1 MTQDD
6 IETSASHTLT
16 EAGSGRLH
24 SVDILRALAALA
36 VVLYHARKGFSIS
49 LHETFVT
56 YGFPI
61 WRPDILLSYANS
73 IFAFGWLGVP
83 VFFVLSGYCI
93 HRGYAAKLAR
103 AGDAQLAVLSF
114 YKRRFTRI
122 YPVYLSALLLSGM
135 VAFLTQSDRTFF
147 PWLIDNLPQFFLNL
161 MMGQELLTSAFGNN
175 GVFWTLSIEFHL
187 YLFYP
192 VIFLLIRRFGPLCAL
207 SVTAAISFATACLYY
222 GFDLSRLF
230 IHAKG
235 NSPLFLS
242 HLFLWTSGTYLAE
255 VHTGR
260 AQAPT
265 GAMWHLAW
273 MSALVIA
280 AILPQQASTAWAPIF
295 LAVGG
300 FGLVSV
306 AMPAV
311 QYLCRRDTTGVR
323 ALYLLGV
330 ASYSLY
336 ATHVPVFGIIKLVTG
351 GYQST
356 SVFWVIGCVGI
367 AISFALIFFQL
378 IERHTIRVPVRS
390 DSRTSKAAGIS

>member
-1 MTQDD
+1 MGELLEDLMTQDH
-6 IETSASHTLT
+6 IETSAPHSLT
-16 EAGSGRLH
+16 EAGSRRVH

-36 VVLYHARKGFSIS
+36 VVLYHARKGFSIG
-49 LHETFVT
+49 LQQMIAT

-61 WRPDILLSYANS
+61 WRPDILLSYASS

-93 HRGYAAKLAR
+93 HRGYAMKLAR
-103 AGDAQLAVLSF
+103 AGDTQLAVLSF
-114 YKRRFTRI
+114 YKRRFVRI
-122 YPVYLSALLLSGM
+122 YPVYLGALLLSGM
-135 VAFLTQSDRTFF
+135 VAFLTQTDRTFF
-147 PWLIDNLPQFFLNL
+147 PWLIDNFPQFLLNL
-161 MMGQELLTSAFGNN
+161 MMGQELLTSSFGNN

-192 VIFLLIRRFGPLCAL
+192 VVFLLIRRFGPLHAL
-207 SVTAAISFATACLYY
+207 GVTAAISLAIACLYC
-222 GFDLSRLF
+222 GFNLSRLF

-242 HLFLWTSGTYLAE
+242 HLFLWTSGAYLAE
-255 VHTGR
+255 IHTGR
-260 AQAPT
+260 AQAPK
-265 GAMWHLAW
+265 GAMWHLTW

-280 AILPQQASTAWAPIF
+280 AILPQPASAAWAPMF

-300 FGLVSV
+300 FGLVSF
-306 AMPAV
+306 AIPAV
-311 QYLCRRDTTGVR
+311 QYLCRRDTKNIR

-336 ATHVPVFGIIKLVTG
+336 ATHVPVFGVIKLVTD
-351 GYQST
+351 GYQSA
-356 SVFWVIGCVGI
+356 SVLWVMGCVGI

-378 IERHTIRVPVRS
+378 IERHTIRAPF
-390 DSRTSKAAGIS
+390 DPI